1 MRFSKPQIERIAREF
16 WSTADQVHRLNF
28 DILSAVNASLII
40 DLIPVQQLSLGNI
53 ETWLAARTITI
64 DLHVNDRSLHG
75 ALLIKDGSVFMFVD
89 ATGDEVQQRFTIA
102 HEVSHFLL
110 DYQLPKERAIL
121 ALGKEIEDVLNG
133 TSAPTTAQLVLSVIK
148 GINIDPYTFLIEKTG
163 NGSFISWSNFNSE
176 NEADY
181 LALELLAPRIMVIND
196 TVSSA
201 KRLTYSQFTRK
212 SHEILM
218 KKYRIPSE
226 VAHQYATEL
235 AYSVTNGPSFLD
247 KLGL

>member
-16 WSTADQVHRLNF
+16 WSTVDQVYRDSF
-28 DILSAVNASLII
+28 DIVSAVDASLII
-40 DLIPVQQLSLGNI
+40 DLVMIKELSLQKI
-53 ETWLAARTITI
+53 ETWLAERTISI
-64 DLHVNDRSLHG
+64 EFDVNDRGLHG
-75 ALLIKDGSVFMFVD
+75 ALMIKTGSVFMFVED
-89 ATGDEVQQRFTIA
+89 SQNEIQQRFTVA

-110 DYQLPKERAIL
+110 DYHVPKEKAIL

-133 TSAPTTAQLVLSVIK
+133 NLAASNPQLALSVIK
-148 GINIDPYTFLIEKTG
+148 GITIDPYTFLIENNG
-163 NGSFISWSNFNSE
+163 NGSFLSWSNFNSE

-181 LALELLAPRIMVIND
+181 LALELLAPRAKVINE
-196 TVSSA
+196 TVSST

-212 SHEILM
+212 SQEILIG
-218 KKYRIPSE
+218 KYGIPSE
-226 VAHQYATEL
+226 VARQYASEL